1 MSDKTE
7 KKPERGV
14 GSRLS
19 SITAALGGGDTS
31 AGIPSIGMSARR
43 PKPAASD
50 APSAPLALAS
60 FSADYQQLER
70 QVEELTAREGQP
82 LTVKIADLVDCKF
95 HIGPLV
101 ESRVQGL
108 VNNLKENKLNSPV
121 VIRRLADGTLE
132 VVAGRH
138 RIEAYR
144 RLGRVEIEAVIKDY
158 SDSDVIALVFF
169 DNLFAPITPDYFKF
183 LGFKQLRD
191 QLQLTHEGMAEK
203 SGVSK
208 SQVGRYMAFEKL
220 PDAAL
225 AIIEANAELFGSNLA
240 AKLASLVGDFA
251 DQIPRA
257 CELIVA
263 GQLEQDAA
271 ADWVRDNVRGRAPTS
286 VQKVAAAKTEI
297 ASPGGQRYAVIAVKG
312 KRLAITLQDLDE
324 ASFVEVIVKKAL
336 EDRAAAKAKAKA
348 KIR

>member
-7 KKPERGV
+7 KKPSGV
-14 GSRLS
+14 GNRLS
-19 SITAALGGGDTS
+19 SITAALSGGGVAVGVPT
-31 AGIPSIGMSARR
+31 IGMSAKR
-43 PKPAASD
+43 PKPGATD

-60 FSADYQQLER
+60 FSADYKQLER
-70 QVEELTAREGQP
+70 QVDELTAREGQP
-82 LTVKIADLVDCKF
+82 ITVKIADLVDCKF

-101 ESRVQGL
+101 ESRVAAL
-108 VNNLKENKLNSPV
+108 VKNLAVNKLNSPV

-144 RLGRVEIEAVIKDY
+144 RLGRSEIEAVIKDY
-158 SDSDVIALVFF
+158 SDVEVIALVFF
-169 DNLFAPITPDYFKF
+169 DNLLAPVTPDYFKY
-183 LGFKQLRD
+183 LGFRQLRD
-191 QLQLTHEGMAEK
+191 ELQLTHEGMAEK

-225 AIIEANAELFGSNLA
+225 AIIEANAEMFGSNLA
-240 AKLASLVGDFA
+240 AKLASLAGEYA

-263 GQLEQDAA
+263 GQLEQDGA
-271 ADWVRDNVRGRAPTS
+271 ADWIRDNVQGRAPGA
-286 VQKVAAAKTEI
+286 VRRAAPVKTEI
-297 ASPGGQRYAVIAVKG
+297 AFPGGKRYAVIAVKG
-312 KRLAITLQDLDE
+312 KRLAITLQDPDE
-324 ASFVEVIVKKAL
+324 ASFIEAIVKKAL
-336 EDRAAAKAKAKA
+336 EDRAAAKSKTKAKP
-348 KIR
+348 R